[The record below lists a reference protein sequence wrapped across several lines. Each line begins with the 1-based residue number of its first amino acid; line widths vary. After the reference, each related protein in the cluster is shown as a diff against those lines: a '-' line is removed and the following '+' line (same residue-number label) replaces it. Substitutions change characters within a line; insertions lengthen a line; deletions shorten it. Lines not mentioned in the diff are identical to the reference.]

1 MNKLITII
9 ASCLFLLTFMS
20 SCNRTD
26 EERSHILKVYN
37 WADYIDEDVLAE
49 FPAWYKEQTG
59 EDIRIIYQVFDINEI
74 MLTKIERGHE
84 DFDLIC
90 PSEYIIERM
99 LKKNLLVPID
109 RNFGK
114 TPDYLDNV
122 SPYIRGQ
129 LNKLSQPGR
138 KTTDYVVPYMW
149 GTAGI
154 LYNKQFVEEK
164 EVESWECLW
173 DSKFRNKILMKDSY
187 RDSYGTAIIYAHA
200 KELEDGTVT
209 VEQLMNDNSPE
220 AIDIAEELLKKMKPN
235 IAGWEADF
243 GKEMMTKGKAW
254 LNFTWSGDA
263 VWAMDEA
270 EAVGVELDYE
280 VPREG
285 SNIWYDG
292 WAIPKYAR
300 NVKAASYF
308 IDYLCRPDVA
318 LRNMDAIGYV
328 SAIATP
334 EIMEAKIDS
343 TIEKVSDLSYFFGP
357 GADSIR
363 INPVQYPDRKEM
375 MTKGKAWLNFTW
387 SGDAVWA
394 MDEAEAVGVELDYEV
409 PREGSNIW
417 YDGWAIPKYARNVK
431 AASYFID
438 YLCRPDVAL
447 RNMDAIGYVS
457 AIATPEIME
466 AKIDSTIEKVSD
478 LSYFFG
484 PGADS
489 IRINPVQYPDRKV
502 VERCAMIRDFGD
514 RTELV
519 LEMWSR
525 VKGDNLNTGIVLLIF
540 AVFGVLFVWLVYR
553 RIRQYKQRQ
562 RHHRRRR
569 RW

>member
-1 MNKLITII
+1 
-9 ASCLFLLTFMS
+9 
-20 SCNRTD
+20 
-26 EERSHILKVYN
+26 VYN

-49 FPAWYKEQTG
+49 FPEWYKEQTG
-59 EDIRIIYQVFDINEI
+59 EDISIIYQVFDINEI

-99 LKKNLLVPID
+99 LKKDLLIPINRD
-109 RNFGK
+109 FGD

-122 SPYIRGQ
+122 SPYIQEQ

-149 GTAGI
+149 GTAGL
-154 LYNKQFVEEK
+154 LYNKEFVSPET
-164 EVESWECLW
+164 VESWKCLW
-173 DSKFRNKILMKDSY
+173 DSAFERKILMKDSY
-187 RDSYGTAIIYAHA
+187 RDAYGTAIIYAHA
-200 KELEDGTVT
+200 KELADGTVT

-220 AIDIAEELLKKMKPN
+220 AIAKAEDFLKRMKPN

-263 VWAMDEA
+263 VWAIEEA
-270 EAVGVELDYE
+270 ADVDVELDYY
-280 VPREG
+280 VPQEG

-300 NVKAASYF
+300 NIKAASYF
-308 IDYLCRPDVA
+308 IDYLCRPDIA

-334 EIMEAKIDS
+334 EILEAKIDT
-343 TIEKVSDLSYFFGP
+343 TIEQISDLSYFFGP
-357 GADSIR
+357 EADSI
-363 INPVQYPDRKEM
+363 Q
-375 MTKGKAWLNFTW
+375 
-387 SGDAVWA
+387 
-394 MDEAEAVGVELDYEV
+394 
-409 PREGSNIW
+409 
-417 YDGWAIPKYARNVK
+417 
-431 AASYFID
+431 ID
-438 YLCRPDVAL
+438 
-447 RNMDAIGYVS
+447 
-457 AIATPEIME
+457 
-466 AKIDSTIEKVSD
+466 
-478 LSYFFG
+478 
-484 PGADS
+484 
-489 IRINPVQYPDRKV
+489 PVQYPDRKV

-540 AVFGVLFVWLVYR
+540 AVFGLLLVWLVYK
-553 RIRQYKQRQ
+553 RIKEYKQRQ
-562 RHHRRRR
+562 RYRSRRRRR

>member
-220 AIDIAEELLKKMKPN
+220 AIAIAEELLKKMKPN

-243 GKEMMTKGKAW
+243 GKEMMTKNKAW
-254 LNFTWSGDA
+254 LNMTWSGDA
-263 VWAMDEA
+263 IWAIEEA
-270 EAVGVELDYE
+270 NAVGVDLDYV
-280 VPREG
+280 VPKEG

-292 WAIPKYAR
+292 WVIPKYAK
-300 NVKAASYF
+300 NPVAASYF
-308 IDYLCRPDVA
+308 INFMCRPDIA
-318 LRNMDAIGYV
+318 LRNMDFCGYV
-328 SAIATP
+328 SSIATP
-334 EIMEAKIDS
+334 EILE
-343 TIEKVSDLSYFFGP
+343 EKVDTTLDYYADLSYFFGP
-357 GADSIR
+357 DADSI
-363 INPVQYPDRKEM
+363 Q
-375 MTKGKAWLNFTW
+375 
-387 SGDAVWA
+387 
-394 MDEAEAVGVELDYEV
+394 
-409 PREGSNIW
+409 
-417 YDGWAIPKYARNVK
+417 
-431 AASYFID
+431 ID
-438 YLCRPDVAL
+438 
-447 RNMDAIGYVS
+447 
-457 AIATPEIME
+457 
-466 AKIDSTIEKVSD
+466 KI
-478 LSYFFG
+478 
-484 PGADS
+484 
-489 IRINPVQYPDRKV
+489 QYPDRKV

-514 RTELV
+514 KTKEV
-519 LEMWSR
+519 LDIWSR
-525 VKGDNLNTGIVLLIF
+525 IKGDNLGVGITILIF
-540 AVFGVLFVWLVYR
+540 VVVALMSGWMIYKRWQRYSR
-553 RIRQYKQRQ
+553 RKQQ
-562 RHHRRRR
+562 NRRSRR
-569 RW
+569 KRKKNVKR

>member
-149 GTAGI
+149 GPAGI

-220 AIDIAEELLKKMKPN
+220 AIAIAEELLKKMKPN

-243 GKEMMTKGKAW
+243 GKEMMTK
-254 LNFTWSGDA
+254 S
-263 VWAMDEA
+263 
-270 EAVGVELDYE
+270 
-280 VPREG
+280 
-285 SNIWYDG
+285 
-292 WAIPKYAR
+292 
-300 NVKAASYF
+300 
-308 IDYLCRPDVA
+308 
-318 LRNMDAIGYV
+318 
-328 SAIATP
+328 
-334 EIMEAKIDS
+334 
-343 TIEKVSDLSYFFGP
+343 
-357 GADSIR
+357 
-363 INPVQYPDRKEM
+363 
-375 MTKGKAWLNFTW
+375 KAWLNFTW

>member
-138 KTTDYVVPYMW
+138 KTIDYVVPYMW

-220 AIDIAEELLKKMKPN
+220 AIAIAEELLKKMKPN

-243 GKEMMTKGKAW
+243 GKEMMTKNKAW
-254 LNFTWSGDA
+254 LNMTWSGDA
-263 VWAMDEA
+263 IWAIEEA
-270 EAVGVELDYE
+270 NAVGVDLDYE
-280 VPREG
+280 VPEEG

-292 WAIPKYAR
+292 WVIPKYAR
-300 NVKAASYF
+300 NPEAASYF
-308 IDYLCRPDVA
+308 INFMCRPDIA
-318 LRNMDAIGYV
+318 LRNMDFCGYV
-328 SAIATP
+328 SSIATP
-334 EIMEAKIDS
+334 EILE
-343 TIEKVSDLSYFFGP
+343 EKTDTTLHYYADLSYFFGP
-357 GADSIR
+357 GADSI
-363 INPVQYPDRKEM
+363 Q
-375 MTKGKAWLNFTW
+375 
-387 SGDAVWA
+387 
-394 MDEAEAVGVELDYEV
+394 
-409 PREGSNIW
+409 
-417 YDGWAIPKYARNVK
+417 
-431 AASYFID
+431 ID
-438 YLCRPDVAL
+438 
-447 RNMDAIGYVS
+447 
-457 AIATPEIME
+457 
-466 AKIDSTIEKVSD
+466 KI
-478 LSYFFG
+478 
-484 PGADS
+484 
-489 IRINPVQYPDRKV
+489 QYPDRKV

-514 RTELV
+514 QTKEV
-519 LEMWSR
+519 LDIWSR
-525 VKGDNLNTGIVLLIF
+525 IKGDNLGVGITILIF
-540 AVFGVLFVWLVYR
+540 VVVALMSGWMIYKR
-553 RIRQYKQRQ
+553 WQRYSRQKQQ
-562 RHHRRRR
+562 RRRSR
-569 RW
+569 RKKVRRN

>member
-1 MNKLITII
+1 MGVLS
-9 ASCLFLLTFMS
+9 ACGRS
-20 SCNRTD
+20 D
-26 EERSHILKVYN
+26 EERSRILKVYN

-49 FPAWYKEQTG
+49 FPEWYKEQTG
-59 EDIRIIYQVFDINEI
+59 EDISIIYQVFDINEI

-99 LKKNLLVPID
+99 LKKDLLIPINRD
-109 RNFGK
+109 FGD
-114 TPDYLDNV
+114 TPDYLGNV
-122 SPYIRGQ
+122 SPYIQEQ

-149 GTAGI
+149 GTAGL
-154 LYNKQFVEEK
+154 LYNKEFVSPEM
-164 EVESWECLW
+164 VESWKCLW
-173 DSKFRNKILMKDSY
+173 DSAFERKILMKDSY
-187 RDSYGTAIIYAHA
+187 RDAYGTAIIYAHA
-200 KELEDGTVT
+200 KELADGTVT

-220 AIDIAEELLKKMKPN
+220 AIAKAEDFLKRMKPN

-263 VWAMDEA
+263 VWAIEEA
-270 EAVGVELDYE
+270 ADVDVELDYY
-280 VPREG
+280 VPQEG

-300 NVKAASYF
+300 NIKAASYF
-308 IDYLCRPDVA
+308 IDYLCRPDIA

-334 EIMEAKIDS
+334 EILEAKIDT
-343 TIEKVSDLSYFFGP
+343 TIEQISDLSYFFGP
-357 GADSIR
+357 EADSI
-363 INPVQYPDRKEM
+363 Q
-375 MTKGKAWLNFTW
+375 
-387 SGDAVWA
+387 
-394 MDEAEAVGVELDYEV
+394 
-409 PREGSNIW
+409 
-417 YDGWAIPKYARNVK
+417 
-431 AASYFID
+431 ID
-438 YLCRPDVAL
+438 
-447 RNMDAIGYVS
+447 
-457 AIATPEIME
+457 
-466 AKIDSTIEKVSD
+466 
-478 LSYFFG
+478 
-484 PGADS
+484 
-489 IRINPVQYPDRKV
+489 PVQYPDRKV

-540 AVFGVLFVWLVYR
+540 AVFGLLLVWLVYK
-553 RIRQYKQRQ
+553 RIKEYKQRQ
-562 RHHRRRR
+562 RYRSRRRRR

>member
-1 MNKLITII
+1 MCYYVNNMKRII
-9 ASCLFLLTFMS
+9 PAILLLLALTGCYNS
-20 SCNRTD
+20 GEPR
-26 EERSHILKVYN
+26 ERVLKIYN
-37 WADYIDEDVLAE
+37 WADYIGEGVLEDFQAY
-49 FPAWYKEQTG
+49 YKEQTG
-59 EDIRIIYQVFDINEI
+59 ENIRIVYQTFDINEI
-74 MLTKIERGHE
+74 MLTKIEKGHE
-84 DFDLIC
+84 DFDVVC

-99 LKKNLLVPID
+99 LKKHLLLPID
-109 RNFGK
+109 TNFAHS
-114 TPDYLDNV
+114 PNYMNNV
-122 SPYIRGQ
+122 APFIRKQ
-129 LNKLSQPGR
+129 INKLSQPGEKASR
-138 KTTDYVVPYMW
+138 YAVCYMW

-154 LYNKQFVEEK
+154 LYNRAYVPDS
-164 EVESWECLW
+164 VALSWDCLW
-173 DSKFRNKILMKDSY
+173 NKKYAGKILMKDSY
-187 RDSYGTAIIYAHA
+187 RDAYGTAVIYAHA
-200 KELEDGTVT
+200 KELKEGTVT
-209 VEQLMNDNSPE
+209 VEELMNDYSPRAME
-220 AIDIAEELLKKMKPN
+220 LAEKYLKALKPN

-343 TIEKVSDLSYFFGP
+343 TIE
-357 GADSIR
+357 
-363 INPVQYPDRKEM
+363 
-375 MTKGKAWLNFTW
+375 T
-387 SGDAVWA
+387 
-394 MDEAEAVGVELDYEV
+394 
-409 PREGSNIW
+409 
-417 YDGWAIPKYARNVK
+417 
-431 AASYFID
+431 
-438 YLCRPDVAL
+438 
-447 RNMDAIGYVS
+447 
-457 AIATPEIME
+457 
-466 AKIDSTIEKVSD
+466 VSD